1 MRSEIRY
8 IDPIRFANVVALVY
22 GFLGLVVVVLMVP
35 FLLLS
40 AALPGFNG
48 MLSAGVTFVLALLYP
63 IFGLVVGWVT
73 GLVAAAI
80 YNLVVRWVGGITI
93 ELRTETAI

>member
-1 MRSEIRY
+1 MRSEIRH
-8 IDPIRFANVVALVY
+8 IEPIRFANVVALVY
-22 GFLGLVVVVLMVP
+22 GFFGLVIVVLTVP
-35 FLLLS
+35 FLFLS
-40 AALPGFNG
+40 VAIPGSDG
-48 MLSAGVTFVLALLYP
+48 MLSAGITLVLVLLYP
-63 IFGLVVGWVT
+63 IFGLVIGWVT